1 MKKVSKL
8 LFLVLCLMTV
18 AILIPQNVY
27 AAEMNEEVVEEINLT
42 DLYYTIQSEEDL
54 SHEEVILEMHSI
66 LFDENNISKSSYPGG
81 VNEEE
86 FWIIVLNLWPWE
98 YNKAKNV
105 KDAAVEKTTLYYGDN
120 SWRDDGDAFRHTY
133 FAALLSLEFGGTFAK
148 NLTDAHE
155 SLAEPGLDKD
165 MDLHNNARGIALY
178 AIWKENYKVGND
190 NLWNQLAE
198 YITHA
203 VRFGQFY
210 NIIKLNDVQ
219 NPQFNVFT
227 GLGQGNLRKYPIS
240 NFIQNKLTPGQ
251 YGFES
256 QYFFYTKTKTVT
268 AGNLNIQTERLRTG
282 FIENQYIVMSPMR
295 ENAGA
300 AYLTYSFSQPIKM
313 VDMDLMFWSGIE
325 GINNINGTATLEY
338 KNNQGQ
344 WIVFAD
350 LLNGLDLS
358 TRYNPKY
365 YDFVFET
372 PVQEIRF
379 NVNVSN
385 PYGDRNKGRICIGEM
400 NFYYW

>member
-1 MKKVSKL
+1 
-8 LFLVLCLMTV
+8 
-18 AILIPQNVY
+18 
-27 AAEMNEEVVEEINLT
+27 
-42 DLYYTIQSEEDL
+42 
-54 SHEEVILEMHSI
+54 
-66 LFDENNISKSSYPGG
+66 
-81 VNEEE
+81 
-86 FWIIVLNLWPWE
+86 
-98 YNKAKNV
+98 
-105 KDAAVEKTTLYYGDN
+105 
-120 SWRDDGDAFRHTY
+120 
-133 FAALLSLEFGGTFAK
+133 
-148 NLTDAHE
+148 
-155 SLAEPGLDKD
+155 

-400 NFYYW
+400 NFYY